1 MPGPRQGRG
10 RHVFHWTGGKGRRL
24 KVECPTHSS
33 SKYRRLFGGPGFTL
47 LEIMVT
53 VVIISILATIAIP
66 NYISYREKATLARV
80 ISEIKGLEKEIIS
93 YAAENG
99 RFPPNLATI
108 GRAGLTDPWGHSYQY
123 LPVEGTPP
131 GQLRKDRFMVP
142 VNTDFDL
149 YSMGRDGRS
158 RPPFT
163 ARHSRDDI
171 VRCNNGAYIG
181 PASEY

>member
-1 MPGPRQGRG
+1 MCCLI
-10 RHVFHWTGGKGRRL
+10 FHWTGGKGRRL
-24 KVECPTHSS
+24 NVECPPHSS
-33 SKYRRLFGGPGFTL
+33 SKCRRLFGRPGFTL

-66 NYISYREKATLARV
+66 NYIAYREKAILARV
-80 ISEIKGLEKEIIS
+80 ISEIKGLEKDIII

-99 RFPPNLATI
+99 RFPPNLVTI
-108 GRAGLTDPWGHSYQY
+108 DRAGLTDPWGHSYQY

-171 VRCNNGAYIG
+171 VRCNNGGYIG
-181 PASEY
+181 LASEY